1 MKWIENMGGLSK
13 INENNI
19 AKAKYIYDAIDN
31 SNGFYKG
38 TVQKD
43 SRSLMNITF
52 RLPSEELEDIFIKE
66 AKKNGMIGLKGHR
79 DVGGCRASTYN
90 ALPLKAC
97 FDLSVFMKEFMTK
110 NV

>member
-1 MKWIENMGGLSK
+1 LEK
-13 INENNI
+13 IHENNI
-19 AKAKYIYDAIDN
+19 AKAKYIYDAIDA

-52 RLPSEELEDIFIKE
+52 RLQTEELEDKFIKE
-66 AKKNGMIGLKGHR
+66 AKSNGMIGLKGHR

-97 FDLSVFMKEFMTK
+97 FDLAEFMKDFMSK
-110 NV
+110 NA